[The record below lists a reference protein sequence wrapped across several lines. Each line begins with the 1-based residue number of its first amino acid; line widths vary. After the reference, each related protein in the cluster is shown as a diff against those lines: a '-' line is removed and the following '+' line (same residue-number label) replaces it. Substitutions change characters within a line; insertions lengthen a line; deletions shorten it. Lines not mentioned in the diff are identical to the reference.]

1 MILVC
6 SLILHFGCG
15 ESVDETSDVTADDQT
30 QPMGSI
36 KGNIQPSGI
45 EAKLELIKNGQ
56 VVRSSATDKSGQ
68 FVFADL
74 EFGTYQIRVISDG
87 YQTEEKMVPAEL
99 QQTELVMELK
109 LKPLPAQL
117 SGIVI
122 NSEGEFISGA
132 TVTLGDQTQVTN
144 DLGVFRFDKLEA
156 DIELEITVVAE
167 SMLPRTV
174 EIEPIAKG
182 ESSKIQVE
190 LESEVIE
197 EDGAEVGDTAPTFSL
212 LDTSN
217 QKVSLAD
224 YAGKKNI
231 LLTFNRGKLWPVC
244 APQLVQLLKPN
255 YNRITDLDTEVI
267 AISPWPVAEN
277 KAFKQEH
284 KLPFPYL
291 ADLGAEVIRQYDVLD
306 FQPLPKVSFFL
317 IDKAGKIHWRSTHSG
332 GDPNDLPQIDELLAG
347 LKKIQ

>member
-1 MILVC
+1 MTRKRRSFSVVVMILVC

-56 VVRSSATDKSGQ
+56 IVRSSDTDKAGQ

-87 YQTEEKMVPAEL
+87 YQTEEKLVPAEL

-109 LKPLPAQL
+109 LKPLLAQL

-122 NSEGEFISGA
+122 DSEGEFISGA
-132 TVTLGDQTQVTN
+132 TVTLGGQTQTTN

-156 DIELEITVVAE
+156 GTELEITVVAE

-174 EIEPIAKG
+174 EVGPIARG

-190 LESEVIE
+190 LEPEVIE
-197 EDGAEVGDTAPTFSL
+197 EDDGAEVGDMAPIFSL

-217 QKVSLAD
+217 QKVSLSD

-231 LLTFNRGKLWPVC
+231 LLTFSRGKL
-244 APQLVQLLKPN
+244 
-255 YNRITDLDTEVI
+255 
-267 AISPWPVAEN
+267 
-277 KAFKQEH
+277 
-284 KLPFPYL
+284 
-291 ADLGAEVIRQYDVLD
+291 
-306 FQPLPKVSFFL
+306 
-317 IDKAGKIHWRSTHSG
+317 
-332 GDPNDLPQIDELLAG
+332 
-347 LKKIQ
+347 